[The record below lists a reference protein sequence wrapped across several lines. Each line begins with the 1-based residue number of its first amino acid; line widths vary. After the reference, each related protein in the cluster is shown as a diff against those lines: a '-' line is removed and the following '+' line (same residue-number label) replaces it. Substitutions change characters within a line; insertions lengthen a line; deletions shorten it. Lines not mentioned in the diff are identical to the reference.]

1 MFGTRLVSP
10 RKGRDEGEKPFWISY
25 ADLMTALM
33 MLFLVVMA
41 VSLFAITSRG
51 DRHEEEISRCMGE
64 FEALAKKAMDDNVRV
79 DITNRRVSFG
89 ERARFANKD
98 YNLSSDSAQRLRTFT
113 PVVLGF
119 ADSTCGRKLL
129 KRVVVEGYTS
139 KTGSYFL
146 NLDLS
151 LKRAHSV
158 LCALFDTP
166 ILGEPGLTEEQKT
179 AIRRLFL
186 VGGYSSNSGKGTD
199 EESRRVELKLE
210 FWGLDEKEKKTKDKD
225 PATEPGENSPQG
237 NCMLSRHAIAN

>member
-1 MFGTRLVSP
+1 MFGTKLVLP

-41 VSLFAITSRG
+41 VSLFAVTSRG
-51 DRHEEEISRCMGE
+51 DRHEEEISHCMGE
-64 FEALAKKAMDDNVRV
+64 FEAMAKATLDENVKVDLA
-79 DITNRRVSFG
+79 NRRVSFG

-98 YNLSSDSAQRLRTFT
+98 YNLSLESAQRLRTFT
-113 PVVLGF
+113 PVVLRF
-119 ADSTCGRKLL
+119 ADSACGRKLL

-139 KTGSYFL
+139 QTGSYLF

-158 LCALFDTP
+158 LCALFDDP
-166 ILGEPGLTEEQKT
+166 APGVNALSHEEKL
-179 AIRRLFL
+179 AIRKLFL

-210 FWGLDEKEKKTKDKD
+210 FWGLDDKEKAPVVVSD
-225 PATEPGENSPQG
+225 EISPLG
-237 NCMLSRHAIAN
+237 NCMLGRHAIAN

>member
-1 MFGTRLVSP
+1 MFGTRLVLP
-10 RKGRDEGEKPFWISY
+10 RKSRDEGEKPFWISY

-51 DRHEEEISRCMGE
+51 DRHEDKISRCMGE
-64 FEALAKKAMDDNVRV
+64 FEALTKKTDNTVKV
-79 DITNRRVSFG
+79 DVTNRRVSFG

-98 YNLSSDSAQRLRTFT
+98 YNLSRESAQRLQTFT
-113 PVVLGF
+113 PIVLRF
-119 ADSTCGRKLL
+119 ADSTCGKELL

-139 KTGSYFL
+139 KTGSYLL

-158 LCALFDTP
+158 LCALFDEP
-166 ILGEPGLTEEQKT
+166 IPGKNALGDDEKL
-179 AIRRLFL
+179 AIRKLFL

-210 FWGLDEKEKKTKDKD
+210 FFGLDEKKAP
-225 PATEPGENSPQG
+225 PAASDETSPLGQ
-237 NCMLSRHAIAN
+237 CMLSRHAITN

>member
-1 MFGTRLVSP
+1 MFGTKLVLP

-41 VSLFAITSRG
+41 VSLFAVTSRG
-51 DRHEEEISRCMGE
+51 DRHEKDISNCMQE
-64 FEALAKKAMDDNVRV
+64 FEAMAKATLDENVKV
-79 DITNRRVSFG
+79 DVVNRRVSFG
-89 ERARFANKD
+89 ERARFANND
-98 YNLSSDSAQRLRTFT
+98 YNLSLQSAQRLRTFT
-113 PVVLGF
+113 PVVLRF

-139 KTGSYFL
+139 KTGSYLF

-158 LCALFDTP
+158 LCALFDDPTA
-166 ILGEPGLTEEQKT
+166 GEDALSHDQKS
-179 AIRRLFL
+179 AIRKLFL
-186 VGGYSSNSGKGTD
+186 VGGYSSNSGKGTN

-210 FWGLDEKEKKTKDKD
+210 FWGLDDKEKAPVAAPD
-225 PATEPGENSPQG
+225 EPSPLG
-237 NCMLSRHAIAN
+237 NCMLGRHAIAN

>member
-1 MFGTRLVSP
+1 MFGTRLVLP

-41 VSLFAITSRG
+41 VSLFAVTSRG
-51 DRHEEEISRCMGE
+51 DRHENDISNCMAE
-64 FEALAKKAMDDNVRV
+64 FEAMAKATQDEYVTV
-79 DITNRRVSFG
+79 DVANRRVSFG

-98 YNLSSDSAQRLRTFT
+98 YNLSLESAQRLRSFT
-113 PVVLGF
+113 PVVLRF
-119 ADSTCGRKLL
+119 ADSTCGRQLL

-139 KTGSYFL
+139 KTGSYLF

-158 LCALFDTP
+158 LCALFDDP
-166 ILGEPGLTEEQKT
+166 APGESSLSQDQKQ
-179 AIRRLFL
+179 AIRNLFL
-186 VGGYSSNSGKGTD
+186 VGGYSSNLGKGTD

-210 FWGLDEKEKKTKDKD
+210 FWGLDDKEKAALVVSDET
-225 PATEPGENSPQG
+225 SPVG
-237 NCMLSRHAIAN
+237 NCMLGRHAIAN

>member
-1 MFGTRLVSP
+1 MFGTKLVLP
-10 RKGRDEGEKPFWISY
+10 RRGRDEGEKPFWISY

-33 MLFLVVMA
+33 VLFLVVMA

-51 DRHEEEISRCMGE
+51 DRHEKDITNCMRE
-64 FEALAKKAMDDNVRV
+64 FEAMAKATLDENVTV
-79 DITNRRVSFG
+79 DVTNRRVNFG
-89 ERARFANKD
+89 ERARFANRD
-98 YNLSSDSAQRLRTFT
+98 YNLSPESAQRLRAFT
-113 PVVLGF
+113 PVVLHF
-119 ADSTCGRKLL
+119 ADSPCGKELL

-139 KTGSYFL
+139 KTGSYLL

-158 LCALFDTP
+158 LCALFDNP
-166 ILGEPGLTEEQKT
+166 APGENALSEEQKL
-179 AIRRLFL
+179 AIRKLFL

-210 FWGLDEKEKKTKDKD
+210 FWGLDDKEKVSVSAMDDD
-225 PATEPGENSPQG
+225 PSPLG

>member
-1 MFGTRLVSP
+1 MFGTKMVLP

-41 VSLFAITSRG
+41 VSLFAVTSRG

-64 FEALAKKAMDDNVRV
+64 FEAMAKATLDENVKV
-79 DITNRRVSFG
+79 DLPNRRVSFG

-98 YNLSSDSAQRLRTFT
+98 YNLSLESAQRLRTFT
-113 PVVLGF
+113 PVVLRF
-119 ADSTCGRKLL
+119 ADSACGRKLL

-139 KTGSYFL
+139 KTGSYLF

-158 LCALFDTP
+158 LCALFDDP
-166 ILGEPGLTEEQKT
+166 AAGENALSHDEKL
-179 AIRRLFL
+179 AIRKLFL

-210 FWGLDEKEKKTKDKD
+210 FWGLDDKEKAPVVASDET
-225 PATEPGENSPQG
+225 SPLG
-237 NCMLSRHAIAN
+237 NCMLGRHAIAN

>member
-1 MFGTRLVSP
+1 MFGTKLVLP

-41 VSLFAITSRG
+41 VSLFAVTSRG

-64 FEALAKKAMDDNVRV
+64 FEAMAKATLDENVKVNLA
-79 DITNRRVSFG
+79 NRRVSFG

-98 YNLSSDSAQRLRTFT
+98 YNLSLESAQRLRTFT
-113 PVVLGF
+113 PVVLRF
-119 ADSTCGRKLL
+119 ADSACGRKLL

-139 KTGSYFL
+139 KTGSYLF

-158 LCALFDTP
+158 LCALFDDP
-166 ILGEPGLTEEQKT
+166 APGESALSHDEKL
-179 AIRRLFL
+179 AIRKLFL

-210 FWGLDEKEKKTKDKD
+210 FWGLDDREKAPVITPDET
-225 PATEPGENSPQG
+225 SPLG
-237 NCMLSRHAIAN
+237 NCMLGRHAIAN